1 MAGGVNNWDD
11 AGSCRAMVPQV
22 FQRLSLQQMGF
33 HTEAQV
39 EKQRKVRSAPDEGEV
54 GGPPSP
60 LGVILR
66 ATLWSLSFWRSQS
79 KASWKVTELVEG
91 EDDLGAP
98 DVMLLAPR
106 ATGEVGAEPGPE
118 PRP

>member
-1 MAGGVNNWDD
+1 MSSDGSSNVSETLSPADGISYGGPS
-11 AGSCRAMVPQV
+11 G
-22 FQRLSLQQMGF
+22 
-33 HTEAQV
+33 
-39 EKQRKVRSAPDEGEV
+39 KQRKVRSAPDEGEV

-106 ATGEVGAEPGPE
+106 ATGGGGGRA
-118 PRP
+118 RP